1 MYRYYEMLPL
11 DEIDAQYERIVRL
24 IPVDELQGSYNSVLQ
39 DEISSVSHAVND
51 IAAALSRLEDVR
63 DAVSKLQQ
71 DNPQRSLSLLKTMD
85 RTLELQHELGVRL
98 QKVTQ
103 LTGVTSI
110 NKKRQRNEQVERIAH
125 TQRDNE
131 ESESESNAPVAIHTE
146 PNEDDTEDEDDSGAA
161 TNEEQSIR
169 VKTEPMEL
177 QSEVAALESVKRE
190 GQQVT
195 TQSLVPLIHD
205 AGPAPALETVAQSQN
220 RLDSD
225 SVMMEAAE
233 ASRANEQIV
242 SEVAD
247 RPRLN
252 EFKRMAGQEFVDFS
266 EGPPKLRPSTSQRA
280 LNSVDTIMQQP
291 EGSPLA
297 RFIRLVHRL
306 AVFAFAILYVEIS
319 LHSFS
324 TAMIILHGSVSHDL
338 PVQTHK
344 ASLILDYA
352 GTSTIEASPLVQQ
365 VLKGTTSPR
374 STSLYLETA
383 TTQSSTGCSNARNFN
398 AEIYSNEFLRFIFS
412 SLQMHAS
419 HNLSYVTEL
428 ELVAPV
434 IDCTFDLLTF
444 GDQTAARVY
453 YLVRRKSN
461 TTDVMLLSTSLSVQ
475 DYAVD
480 KQFQRG
486 PATLLLVAAIDDVR
500 ATTITHH
507 IAVAFNYPYVAEP
520 AFAYSE
526 LVGVDGDNYW
536 QLQTLA
542 NPRTQDPAKFVR
554 TARLFGRY
562 LSDPTAQSNIEIAH
576 WGLPSDPVAELG
588 SWLWHSRAVL
598 HDSWAWTHA
607 VHGVF
612 AINVI
617 FNLSVLLFVMYRCIR
632 KGHFWVGDAFS
643 TISNM
648 LLYRGLIVLLCN
660 HLNGY
665 WTVTKMCISVG
676 DSITGLHAIYYRP
689 ELVHADL
696 LAIFLN
702 VASFLSYI
710 ARERVDP
717 LFVFATFEIGWG
729 YRAEL
734 TKLYPGLKK
743 NIVNFAVADVTN
755 GLLSVSPGLD
765 GLSPMELM
773 TAYEVVESRQRVVS
787 SAVISIFSPLVL
799 IAAYVVVRKAVR
811 YVNTPVSSDKGTSR
825 RRAGVYTEGSQQN
838 DLTSFETATG
848 AGLIKRFGVISGYE
862 NYIMRE
868 DRLTATIDAVY
879 GNGFLVVKG
888 KFLIGAQDL
897 MPLLLMKLTRV
908 RFTNIF
914 VYEIKEKSSV
924 EEAAQLVY
932 PSTISWDDLWHL
944 DVTTLT

>member
-1 MYRYYEMLPL
+1 
-11 DEIDAQYERIVRL
+11 
-24 IPVDELQGSYNSVLQ
+24 
-39 DEISSVSHAVND
+39 
-51 IAAALSRLEDVR
+51 
-63 DAVSKLQQ
+63 
-71 DNPQRSLSLLKTMD
+71 
-85 RTLELQHELGVRL
+85 
-98 QKVTQ
+98 
-103 LTGVTSI
+103 
-110 NKKRQRNEQVERIAH
+110 
-125 TQRDNE
+125 
-131 ESESESNAPVAIHTE
+131 
-146 PNEDDTEDEDDSGAA
+146 
-161 TNEEQSIR
+161 
-169 VKTEPMEL
+169 
-177 QSEVAALESVKRE
+177 
-190 GQQVT
+190 
-195 TQSLVPLIHD
+195 
-205 AGPAPALETVAQSQN
+205 
-220 RLDSD
+220 
-225 SVMMEAAE
+225 
-233 ASRANEQIV
+233 
-242 SEVAD
+242 
-247 RPRLN
+247 
-252 EFKRMAGQEFVDFS
+252 MAGQEFVNFS

-306 AVFAFAILYVEIS
+306 AVFALAILYVEIS

-324 TAMIILHGSVSHDL
+324 TAMIILHGSVSHNL

-383 TTQSSTGCSNARNFN
+383 TTQSSTGCSNATNFN

-486 PATLLLVAAIDDVR
+486 PATLLLVAAIDDIR

-526 LVGVDGDNYW
+526 LMGVDGDNYW

-554 TARLFGRY
+554 TARRFGRY
-562 LSDPTAQSNIEIAH
+562 LSDPAAQSNIEMAH
-576 WGLPSDPVAELG
+576 WGLPSDPMAELG

-617 FNLSVLLFVMYRCIR
+617 FNLSVLFFVMYRRIR

-924 EEAAQLVY
+924 EETAQLVY